1 MGGRNMN
8 EINLSNGEWKIMN
21 LLWESSPR
29 TIAQLVEALSEKTDW
44 NKTTIFVMLK
54 RLIAK
59 GAVRMDD
66 SGRSHLYYPVIS
78 HDKATA
84 EETESF
90 LEKVYNGSVGL
101 LVSSLAGSDSLS
113 EEDIAQLK
121 EIINNAEKKLH

>member
-1 MGGRNMN
+1 MN